1 MGITLIVNAGSSSLK
16 LQLFNQAS
24 ECFWKS
30 SINLSPQDQTI
41 GDLQKLFSERL
52 AAHIAMN
59 QIDAVGHRIV
69 HGGDNFDSA
78 VVIDVRVKAKL
89 LQLRRLAPLHNGAAL
104 NAIEALEL
112 LLPGVWQAAA
122 FDTSFHRNLPVEAS
136 TYAIPLDWRQRGLH
150 RFGFHGL
157 SHGAIARRFPKHKL
171 ISAHLG
177 AGCSLSVIQNG
188 RCIDT
193 TMGYTPLDGLVMAS
207 RSGSVD
213 PGILLELLAQGVS
226 AAELGEG
233 LQQRS
238 GLLGLSGR
246 SGDMR
251 ELRKLGMAG
260 NADANLAIAVFQ
272 QQLLKAIGAGIAL
285 LGGLDVLALTG
296 GIGEHDHF
304 LQQWLTERLQL
315 LGKAKI
321 EIISTNE
328 ELEIYQQITALRL
341 QPNKSA

>member
-1 MGITLIVNAGSSSLK
+1 MDITLIVNAGSSSLK
-16 LQLFNQAS
+16 LQLFNQEAES
-24 ECFWKS
+24 LWKS
-30 SINLSPQDQTI
+30 SINWSPQTESI
-41 GDLQKLFSERL
+41 GDLQKLFTEQLTKELGAS
-52 AAHIAMN
+52 IAIS
-59 QIDAVGHRIV
+59 QINAVGHRIV
-69 HGGDNFDSA
+69 HGGDNFNGA
-78 VVIDVRVKAKL
+78 VVIDARVKAEL

-104 NAIEALEL
+104 NVIEALEL

-136 TYAIPLDWRQRGLH
+136 TYALPLEWRERGLH

-177 AGCSLSVIQNG
+177 AGCSLAVIKNG
-188 RCIDT
+188 HCIDT

-226 AAELGEG
+226 AAELEEG
-233 LQQRS
+233 LQKRS

-251 ELRKLGMAG
+251 ELRQLAMAG

-272 QQLLKAIGAGIAL
+272 QQLLKAIGAGFAL

-296 GIGEHDHF
+296 GIGEHDQV
-304 LQQWLTERLQL
+304 LRQWLSERLQL
-315 LGKAKI
+315 LGTAQI
-321 EIISTNE
+321 AIISANE
-328 ELEIYQQITALRL
+328 ELEIYQQITALR
-341 QPNKSA
+341 

>member
-1 MGITLIVNAGSSSLK
+1 MDITLIVNAGSSSLK
-16 LQLFNQAS
+16 LQLFNQEAES
-24 ECFWKS
+24 FWKS
-30 SINLSPQDQTI
+30 SINWSPQTQTI
-41 GDLQKLFSERL
+41 GDLQKLFTEQL
-52 AAHIAMN
+52 TKELGAPIAIN
-59 QIDAVGHRIV
+59 QINAVGHRIV
-69 HGGDNFDSA
+69 HGGDNFNGA
-78 VVIDVRVKAKL
+78 VVIDARVKTEL

-104 NAIEALEL
+104 NVIEALEL

-136 TYAIPLDWRQRGLH
+136 TYALPLEWRERGLH

-177 AGCSLSVIQNG
+177 AGCSLAVIKNG

-213 PGILLELLAQGVS
+213 PGILLELLAQGVT
-226 AAELGEG
+226 AAELEEG
-233 LQQRS
+233 LQKRS

-246 SGDMR
+246 SGDMQ
-251 ELRKLGMAG
+251 ELRQLAMAG

-272 QQLLKAIGAGIAL
+272 QQLLKAIGAGFAL

-296 GIGEHDHF
+296 GIGEHDQV
-304 LQQWLTERLQL
+304 LGQWLRGRLQL
-315 LGKAKI
+315 LGTAQI
-321 EIISTNE
+321 AIISANE
-328 ELEIYQQITALRL
+328 ELEIYQQITALR
-341 QPNKSA
+341 

>member
-1 MGITLIVNAGSSSLK
+1 MDITLIVNAGSSSLK
-16 LQLFNQAS
+16 LQLFNQEAES
-24 ECFWKS
+24 FWKS
-30 SINLSPQDQTI
+30 SINWSPQTQTI
-41 GDLQKLFSERL
+41 GDLQKLFTEQL
-52 AAHIAMN
+52 TKELGAPIAIN

-69 HGGDNFDSA
+69 HGGDNFNGA
-78 VVIDVRVKAKL
+78 VVIDARVKTEL

-104 NAIEALEL
+104 NVIEALEL

-136 TYAIPLDWRQRGLH
+136 TYALPLEWRERGLH

-177 AGCSLSVIQNG
+177 AGCSLAVIKNG

-213 PGILLELLAQGVS
+213 PGILLELLAQGVT
-226 AAELGEG
+226 AAELEEG
-233 LQQRS
+233 LQKRS

-246 SGDMR
+246 SGDMQ
-251 ELRKLGMAG
+251 ELRQLAMAG

-272 QQLLKAIGAGIAL
+272 QQLLKAIGAGFAL

-296 GIGEHDHF
+296 GIGEHDQV
-304 LQQWLTERLQL
+304 LGQWLRGRLQL
-315 LGKAKI
+315 LGTAQI
-321 EIISTNE
+321 AIISANE
-328 ELEIYQQITALRL
+328 ELEIYQQITALR
-341 QPNKSA
+341 

>member
-1 MGITLIVNAGSSSLK
+1 MDITLIVNAGSSSLK
-16 LQLFNQAS
+16 LQLFNQEAES
-24 ECFWKS
+24 FWKS
-30 SINLSPQDQTI
+30 SINWSPQTQTI
-41 GDLQKLFSERL
+41 GDLQKLFAEQL
-52 AAHIAMN
+52 TKELGAPIAIN
-59 QIDAVGHRIV
+59 QINAVGHRIV
-69 HGGDNFDSA
+69 HGGDNFNGA
-78 VVIDVRVKAKL
+78 VVIDARVKTEL

-104 NAIEALEL
+104 NVIEALEL

-136 TYAIPLDWRQRGLH
+136 TYALPLEWRERGLH

-177 AGCSLSVIQNG
+177 AGCSLAVIKNG

-213 PGILLELLAQGVS
+213 PGILLELLAQGVT
-226 AAELGEG
+226 AAELEEG
-233 LQQRS
+233 LQKRS

-246 SGDMR
+246 SGDMQ
-251 ELRKLGMAG
+251 ELRQLAMAG

-272 QQLLKAIGAGIAL
+272 QQLLKAIGAGFAL

-296 GIGEHDHF
+296 GIGEHDQV
-304 LQQWLTERLQL
+304 LRQWLRGRLQL
-315 LGKAKI
+315 LGTAQI
-321 EIISTNE
+321 AIISANE
-328 ELEIYQQITALRL
+328 ELEIYQQITALR
-341 QPNKSA
+341 

>member
-1 MGITLIVNAGSSSLK
+1 MDITLIVNTGSSSLK
-16 LQLFNQAS
+16 LQLFNQKAES
-24 ECFWKS
+24 FWKS
-30 SINLSPQDQTI
+30 SINWSPQTQTI
-41 GDLQKLFSERL
+41 GDLQKLFTEQL
-52 AAHIAMN
+52 TKELGAPIAIN
-59 QIDAVGHRIV
+59 QINAVGHRIV
-69 HGGDNFDSA
+69 HGGDNFNGA
-78 VVIDVRVKAKL
+78 VVIDARVKTEL

-104 NAIEALEL
+104 NVIEALEL

-136 TYAIPLDWRQRGLH
+136 TYALPLEWRERGLH

-177 AGCSLSVIQNG
+177 AGCSLAVIKNG
-188 RCIDT
+188 HCIDT

-213 PGILLELLAQGVS
+213 PGILLELLAQGVT
-226 AAELGEG
+226 AAELEEG
-233 LQQRS
+233 LQKRS

-246 SGDMR
+246 SGDMK
-251 ELRKLGMAG
+251 ELRQLAMAG

-272 QQLLKAIGAGIAL
+272 QQLLKAIGAGFAL

-296 GIGEHDHF
+296 GIGEHDQV
-304 LQQWLTERLQL
+304 LRQWLTERLQL
-315 LGKAKI
+315 LGTAQI
-321 EIISTNE
+321 AIISANE
-328 ELEIYQQITALRL
+328 ELEIYQQITALR
-341 QPNKSA
+341 

>member
-1 MGITLIVNAGSSSLK
+1 MDITLIVNAGSSSLK
-16 LQLFNQAS
+16 LQLFNQEAES
-24 ECFWKS
+24 FWKS
-30 SINLSPQDQTI
+30 SINWSPQTQTI
-41 GDLQKLFSERL
+41 GDLQKLFTEQL
-52 AAHIAMN
+52 TKELGAPIAIN

-69 HGGDNFDSA
+69 HGGDNFNGA
-78 VVIDVRVKAKL
+78 VVIDARVKTEL

-104 NAIEALEL
+104 NVIEALEL

-136 TYAIPLDWRQRGLH
+136 TYALPLEWRERGLH

-177 AGCSLSVIQNG
+177 AGCSLAVIKNG

-213 PGILLELLAQGVS
+213 PGILLELLAQGVT
-226 AAELGEG
+226 AAELEEG
-233 LQQRS
+233 LQKRS

-246 SGDMR
+246 SGDMQ
-251 ELRKLGMAG
+251 ELRQLAMAG

-272 QQLLKAIGAGIAL
+272 QQLLKAIGAGFAL

-296 GIGEHDHF
+296 GIGEHAQV
-304 LQQWLTERLQL
+304 LRQWLRGRLQL
-315 LGKAKI
+315 LGTAQI
-321 EIISTNE
+321 AIISANE
-328 ELEIYQQITALRL
+328 ELEIYQQITALR
-341 QPNKSA
+341 

>member
-1 MGITLIVNAGSSSLK
+1 MDITLIVNAGSSSLK
-16 LQLFNQAS
+16 LQLFSQEAES
-24 ECFWKS
+24 FWKS
-30 SINLSPQDQTI
+30 SINWSPQTQTI
-41 GDLQKLFSERL
+41 GDLQKLFTEQL
-52 AAHIAMN
+52 TKELGAPIAIN
-59 QIDAVGHRIV
+59 QINAVGHRIV
-69 HGGDNFDSA
+69 HGGDNFNGA
-78 VVIDVRVKAKL
+78 VVIDARVKTEL

-104 NAIEALEL
+104 NVIEALEL

-136 TYAIPLDWRQRGLH
+136 TYALPLEWRERGLH

-177 AGCSLSVIQNG
+177 AGCSLAVIKNG

-213 PGILLELLAQGVS
+213 PGILLELLAQGVT
-226 AAELGEG
+226 AAELEEG
-233 LQQRS
+233 LQKRS

-251 ELRKLGMAG
+251 ELRQLAMAG

-272 QQLLKAIGAGIAL
+272 QQLLKAIGAGFAL

-296 GIGEHDHF
+296 GIGEHDQV
-304 LQQWLTERLQL
+304 LRQWLTERLQL
-315 LGKAKI
+315 LGTAQI
-321 EIISTNE
+321 AIISANE
-328 ELEIYQQITALRL
+328 ELEIYQQITALR
-341 QPNKSA
+341 